1 MFHQLIFNPLCPV
14 FMHIFWHSH
23 IYIYICVCV
32 CVCVCV
38 FVCVCVPVI
47 VFSVGQWETVN
58 RHTHMLT
65 LVVERQYTTYTHNNN
80 KHWPIKNDW
89 IHNGHEYLLHS
100 LVILVLI
107 PLPCIIIG
115 KLLIAPSKDAWNES
129 SVCNSVRT
137 AAVMDK
143 FIFWWAT
150 NSTTT
155 KPRNLV
161 NISNPPYQIQRNII
175 R

>member
-1 MFHQLIFNPLCPV
+1 MFHQLIFNPLCLV
-14 FMHIFWHSH
+14 FMHIFWHKVIH
-23 IYIYICVCV
+23 IYIYM
-32 CVCVCV
+32 CV
-38 FVCVCVPVI
+38 FQLLY
-47 VFSVGQWETVN
+47 FQWDSGRHSKQT
-58 RHTHMLT
+58 HTHADT
-65 LVVERQYTTYTHNNN
+65 SGRKTVYHIHTQQ
-80 KHWPIKNDW
+80 HWPIKNDW

-100 LVILVLI
+100 LVLLVLI
-107 PLPCIIIG
+107 PLRCIIIG

-129 SVCNSVRT
+129 SVCNSVSGS

-150 NSTTT
+150 NNTTT